1 MGAPGV
7 SGGLFTGHMAALAR
21 KQHLATIDLL
31 RARPFPAR
39 RSRSAR
45 VTSGPGYHLA
55 DLVTSEE
62 FWEDD
67 GTARLDALEECE
79 AECGALSAVL
89 AERWGEPQQM
99 SLWSTLVRG
108 GEGVPVPQPWLE
120 LSAAAAC
127 LELWRADGRWIAL
140 AVCQQGAELPFQLV
154 AAVTVNDP
162 P

>member
-1 MGAPGV
+1 
-7 SGGLFTGHMAALAR
+7 MAATVR

-31 RARPFPAR
+31 RARSFPAR
-39 RSRSAR
+39 RRRSAR
-45 VTSGPGYHLA
+45 VVSGPGYHVAELA
-55 DLVTSEE
+55 VSEG

-67 GTARLDALEECE
+67 GTARIEALERYE

-89 AERWGEPQQM
+89 AARWGRPQQM

-108 GEGVPVPQPWLE
+108 CEGAPVQEPWLE
-120 LSAAAAC
+120 LSSGAVC
-127 LELWRADGRWIAL
+127 LDLWRADGRWIAL